1 MKLSS
6 KDLLELIREAA
17 EEKKA
22 YDIKAIDV
30 SSVTVITDYFLIC
43 TSDSNVQSRAI
54 ADSIED
60 KLEENGLKVNSREG
74 YRNGE
79 WVVMD
84 TRKVI
89 IHIFTPEVREH
100 YNLERFWEE
109 EIGPIQ
115 KGSSDN
121 LSSMIKA
128 RKKAPVKKPGKAAAA
143 KKDARKAAAAKSVKK
158 PVVSEKKKTIVSEK
172 KKTITKKEE
181 IEREIMKKA
190 VAAKKNVLA
199 KEKPADK
206 SRKQQIEEE
215 IFRQK
220 QKKEANRARQKAETS
235 KKKAAEAVKTFGK
248 NDAKKMREKASFA
261 SKAKAA
267 AGTMSALKIK
277 KGGKK

>member
-6 KDLLELIREAA
+6 KDLLKLIQEAA

-60 KLEENGLKVNSREG
+60 KLEENGFRVNSREG

-84 TRKVI
+84 TRQVI
-89 IHIFTPEVREH
+89 IHIFTPEVRQY
-100 YNLERFWEE
+100 YNLESFWEE
-109 EIGPIQ
+109 EIGLIQ
-115 KGSSDN
+115 KDSSDN

-143 KKDARKAAAAKSVKK
+143 KKDARKAAAAKTAKK
-158 PVVSEKKKTIVSEK
+158 PVVEKKKPL
-172 KKTITKKEE
+172 TKKEE
-181 IEREIMKKA
+181 IEMEIMKKA
-190 VAAKKNVLA
+190 VPAKKTILA
-199 KEKPADK
+199 KAKPADK
-206 SRKQQIEEE
+206 SRKQQIEED
-215 IFRQK
+215 IIRQK

>member
-54 ADSIED
+54 ADSIEE

-74 YRNGE
+74 YRGGE

-89 IHIFTPEVREH
+89 IHIFTPEVREY

-109 EIGPIQ
+109 EIGHIQ

-143 KKDARKAAAAKSVKK
+143 KKDARKAAAAKTAKK
-158 PVVSEKKKTIVSEK
+158 QVAVEKKKPL
-172 KKTITKKEE
+172 TKKEE

-190 VAAKKNVLA
+190 VPAKKNILA

-215 IFRQK
+215 IIRQK

-235 KKKAAEAVKTFGK
+235 KKKAAEALKTFGK
-248 NDAKKMREKASFA
+248 NDAKKMREKVSFA

>member
-54 ADSIED
+54 ADAIED
-60 KLEENGLKVNSREG
+60 KLEENGFRVNSREG

-89 IHIFTPEVREH
+89 IHIFTPEVREY

-109 EIGPIQ
+109 EIGLIQ

-143 KKDARKAAAAKSVKK
+143 KKDARKAAAAKTAKK
-158 PVVSEKKKTIVSEK
+158 PVVVEKKKPL
-172 KKTITKKEE
+172 TKKEE

-190 VAAKKNVLA
+190 GPAKKTILA
-199 KEKPADK
+199 KEKPAEK

-215 IFRQK
+215 IIRQK
-220 QKKEANRARQKAETS
+220 QKKEANRARQKAEIS